1 MHRRLSYSRCR
12 SARGLKP
19 LVKAPP
25 VPFPWD
31 AYAAGAVVRGACASS
46 SVVGSDPPD
55 AHPLFTTRRCFS
67 ASDLDLVPPESC
79 FIIPP
84 GAFGAAAAVRCTRHL
99 VGKVVCTDAA
109 GRSFPF
115 TTCRHLSAWN
125 RKNSP
130 LESSVTIA
138 RDAYAAADDV
148 RGACTLSSV
157 VYSDT
162 PDAHLAF
169 TNGHCIRARSLYP
182 IPSGSS
188 APTMRDAYA
197 AAATVRCSRTPC
209 CDRRL
214 YRPRRTLTQC

>member
-1 MHRRLSYSRCR
+1 MTLISVHNLSLLESEEPAPPAAVVVCIKHRRLSYSRCCC
-12 SARGLKP
+12 AGGLTP
-19 LVKAPP
+19 HVKAPP
-25 VPFPWD
+25 VPFSWD
-31 AYAAGAVVRGACASS
+31 AYGAGAVVRGACTPS
-46 SVVGSDPPD
+46 SVVGSDAPD
-55 AHPLFTTRRCFS
+55 AHPLFTTRHCFS
-67 ASDLDLVPPESC
+67 ASNLDIVPHESC

-138 RDAYAAADDV
+138 RYAYAAADDV

-162 PDAHLAF
+162 PDAHLVF
-169 TNGHCIRARSLYP
+169 T
-182 IPSGSS
+182 S
-188 APTMRDAYA
+188 ATAY
-197 AAATVRCSRTPC
+197 V
-209 CDRRL
+209 
-214 YRPRRTLTQC
+214 

>member
-1 MHRRLSYSRCR
+1 MNRRSLHPLPRSWSVKSTRDSYRRCC

-31 AYAAGAVVRGACASS
+31 AYAAGAVVRGACTPS

-55 AHPLFTTRRCFS
+55 AHPLFITRRCFS
-67 ASDLDLVPPESC
+67 ASDLDIVPPESC

-115 TTCRHLSAWN
+115 TTCGHLSAWN
-125 RKNSP
+125 RKNLP
-130 LESSVTIA
+130 LASSVSIA

-162 PDAHLAF
+162 PDAHLVF

-197 AAATVRCSRTPC
+197 AAA
-209 CDRRL
+209 
-214 YRPRRTLTQC
+214 